1 VFLTSLATMKRFRKW
16 RKKTKQKDEF
26 DKCLKSKRDYL
37 LRYGRLEKGVR
48 AYREKTGKS
57 LKLTGFLLKSF
68 IENGVR
74 DDNALKQIIEEKLPP
89 FYECADRNK
98 KKPCVDDK
106 KVLNNKCSD
115 KKTYQKRAREEARKW
130 TVSYLEDEINK
141 LGKTT
146 RRGEYEENLLKTY
159 RKRLETI
166 KEEPEPRSRNSWPRF
181 PRNSWGVEEE
191 SMAVV
196 GPALKF

>member
-1 VFLTSLATMKRFRKW
+1 MKTYRKW
-16 RKKTKQKDEF
+16 RKKKQHEEKF

-48 AYREKTGKS
+48 ALKKETGKS

-68 IENGVR
+68 IEKGVR

-98 KKPCVDDK
+98 RKPCVDDK
-106 KVLNNKCSD
+106 KALNDKCSD
-115 KKTYQKRAREEARKW
+115 KETYQTRAREEARKW
-130 TVSYLEDEINK
+130 TVSYLEEEIK
-141 LGKTT
+141 ELEDTA
-146 RRGEYEENLLKTY
+146 RRDEYEENLLETY

-166 KEEPEPRSRNSWPRF
+166 EKEPAPRRKRGFGFGSW
-181 PRNSWGVEEE
+181 SLEEE

-196 GPALKF
+196 GLALKF

>member
-1 VFLTSLATMKRFRKW
+1 M
-16 RKKTKQKDEF
+16 
-26 DKCLKSKRDYL
+26 

-48 AYREKTGKS
+48 ALKKETGKS

-68 IENGVR
+68 IEKGVR

-106 KVLNNKCSD
+106 KALNDKCSD
-115 KKTYQKRAREEARKW
+115 KETYQTRAREEARKW
-130 TVSYLEDEINK
+130 TVSYLEEEIK
-141 LGKTT
+141 ELEDTA
-146 RRGEYEENLLKTY
+146 RRDEYEENLLETY

-166 KEEPEPRSRNSWPRF
+166 ARRKPPSW
-181 PRNSWGVEEE
+181 SLEEE

-196 GPALKF
+196 GLALKF